1 MGGAEPTGSAPS
13 ARPWHNCAKLP
24 LDTVRKLA
32 HDARMETDLIGA
44 AEAAE
49 ILGVSVATVNRMAAN
64 GTLPT
69 AAKLHGRTGAHIF
82 NRATV
87 EAKRVAA

>member
-1 MGGAEPTGSAPS
+1 M
-13 ARPWHNCAKLP
+13 
-24 LDTVRKLA
+24 RKLA

-49 ILGVSVATVNRMAAN
+49 ILGVSVATINRMAAN

-87 EAKRVAA
+87 EAKRVAV

>member
-1 MGGAEPTGSAPS
+1 MAQL
-13 ARPWHNCAKLP
+13 RKFAKLP

-49 ILGVSVATVNRMAAN
+49 ILGVSVATINRMAAN